1 LFKKFFSRRSLERL
15 GPMIQTSTEFLY
27 QKLRRAHS
35 ADQPVELESLFADL
49 TADIISHC
57 DFGESYGYL
66 RHDAGVVNDIQYGA
80 AVFAVGFHVNRFF
93 PVFRRLMISV
103 PPLLL
108 KVLLPQY
115 AESLARIDTIHENAR
130 LSLERSVWSK
140 STDHNTIFDALTDAS
155 VPAEERTVPRLMDES
170 WVVLAAG
177 TTTTARALSIASFH
191 IFSNGRI
198 LLALREELRA
208 VMPRLDS
215 QPTFAQL
222 EGLPYLVS
230 WLEDHPL

>member
-1 LFKKFFSRRSLERL
+1 
-15 GPMIQTSTEFLY
+15 
-27 QKLRRAHS
+27 
-35 ADQPVELESLFADL
+35 VELESLFADL

-57 DFGESYGYL
+57 AFGESYGYL
-66 RHDAGVVNDIQYGA
+66 RHDADVVNDIQYGA

-93 PVFRRLMISV
+93 PVFRRLMASV
-103 PPLLL
+103 PPHLL
-108 KVLLPQY
+108 KTLLPQY
-115 AESLARIDTIHENAR
+115 AESLARIDTVHENAR

-140 STDHNTIFDALTDAS
+140 NTDHSTIFDALTDAS
-155 VPAEERTVPRLMDES
+155 VPAEERSMPRLMDES

-177 TTTTARALSIASFH
+177 TTTTARALSMASFH
-191 IFSNGRI
+191 VFSNERI
-198 LLALREELRA
+198 LLALREELRP

-230 WLEDHPL
+230 PLEDHTP